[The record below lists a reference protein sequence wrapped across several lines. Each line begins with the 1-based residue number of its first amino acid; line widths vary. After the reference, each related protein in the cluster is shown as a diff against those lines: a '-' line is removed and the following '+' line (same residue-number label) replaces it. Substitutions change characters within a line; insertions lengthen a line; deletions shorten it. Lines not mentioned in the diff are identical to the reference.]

1 MCISTSRRSF
11 FRTPLLIESRP
22 IESNRITD
30 EPPCLLANDWLA
42 TLEMSDGKE
51 RGEGGGKE
59 QKNSDKAVELFG
71 EGKTAIGRGINTGLP
86 GKSWTGTA
94 AYTLGS
100 IVPNRADKVR
110 RDS

>member
-1 MCISTSRRSF
+1 
-11 FRTPLLIESRP
+11 
-22 IESNRITD
+22 
-30 EPPCLLANDWLA
+30 
-42 TLEMSDGKE
+42 MSDGKE

-71 EGKTAIGRGINTGLP
+71 EGKTAIGRGINTGLS